1 MKFKVLTLF
10 PENLKSSL
18 DYGVI
23 GRAQKQNI
31 IDIEYINPRDYS
43 DNNYGSIDDKPYGG
57 GPGMVIKADPLLKAI
72 EFAKGGTSEICPVVF
87 LSPQGLL
94 FNQKK
99 AESYAKFKD
108 LILVSGRYEGI
119 DERVIELTENALEIS
134 LGSFVLSG
142 GEIAASAM
150 IDSITRLIPGVL
162 GHEMSAL
169 QDSFTED
176 LLDYPHYT
184 RPELFRNIAVPKVL
198 VSGNHHE
205 INRWRLKQALGRTYQ
220 RRPDLL
226 EQRQLS
232 DDETV
237 LLEEYQEELSSQ
249 ELAKN
254 T

>member
-10 PENLKSSL
+10 PENLKLSL

-23 GRAQKQNI
+23 GRAQKEKI
-31 IDIEYINPRDYS
+31 IDIEYVNPRDYS

-57 GPGMVIKADPLLKAI
+57 GPGMVIKADPLLQAI
-72 EFAKGGTSEICPVVF
+72 EAAKEGASEICPIVF
-87 LSPQGLL
+87 LSPQGSL
-94 FNQKK
+94 FCQQK
-99 AESYAKFKD
+99 AESFAKLKD

-119 DERVIELTENALEIS
+119 DERAIELTENAIEIS

-150 IDSITRLIPGVL
+150 IDSITRLIPGAL

-184 RPELFRNIAVPKVL
+184 RPELFRDIPVPEVL
-198 VSGNHHE
+198 LSGNHNE
-205 INRWRLKQALGRTYQ
+205 INRWRLKQALGRTHQ

-232 DDETV
+232 EDETT
-237 LLEEYQEELSSQ
+237 LLEEYLEELSS
-249 ELAKN
+249 
-254 T
+254 

>member
-72 EFAKGGTSEICPVVF
+72 EFAKGRASETCPVVF

-184 RPELFRNIAVPKVL
+184 RPELFRSISVPKVL

-237 LLEEYQEELSSQ
+237 LLEEYLEELSS
-249 ELAKN
+249 
-254 T
+254 

>member
-23 GRAQKQNI
+23 GRAQKEKI
-31 IDIEYINPRDYS
+31 IDIEYVNPRDYS

-57 GPGMVIKADPLLKAI
+57 GPGMVIKVEPLLQAI
-72 EFAKGGTSEICPVVF
+72 EAAKEGTSEVCPIVF
-87 LSPQGLL
+87 LSPQGSL
-94 FNQKK
+94 FSQQK
-99 AESYAKFKD
+99 AESFAKLKD

-119 DERVIELTENALEIS
+119 DERVIELTENAIEIS

-162 GHEMSAL
+162 GDEMSAS
-169 QDSFTED
+169 QDSFTDD

-184 RPELFRNIAVPKVL
+184 RPELFRNVSVPEVL
-198 VSGNHHE
+198 LSGNHND
-205 INRWRLKQALGRTYQ
+205 INRWRLKQALGRTHQ

-226 EQRQLS
+226 EGRQLS
-232 DDETV
+232 NDETA
-237 LLEEYQEELSSQ
+237 LLQEYLEELDS
-249 ELAKN
+249 
-254 T
+254 

>member
-23 GRAQKQNI
+23 GRAQKKNI

-99 AESYAKFKD
+99 AESYAKLKD
-108 LILVSGRYEGI
+108 LILVSGRY
-119 DERVIELTENALEIS
+119 
-134 LGSFVLSG
+134 
-142 GEIAASAM
+142 
-150 IDSITRLIPGVL
+150 
-162 GHEMSAL
+162 
-169 QDSFTED
+169 
-176 LLDYPHYT
+176 
-184 RPELFRNIAVPKVL
+184 
-198 VSGNHHE
+198 
-205 INRWRLKQALGRTYQ
+205 
-220 RRPDLL
+220 
-226 EQRQLS
+226 
-232 DDETV
+232 
-237 LLEEYQEELSSQ
+237 
-249 ELAKN
+249 
-254 T
+254 

>member
-18 DYGVI
+18 EYGVI
-23 GRAQKQNI
+23 GRAQNKKI

-72 EFAKGGTSEICPVVF
+72 GIAKEGTSEVCPIVF
-87 LSPQGLL
+87 LSPQGSL
-94 FNQKK
+94 FDQQK
-99 AESYAKFKD
+99 AESFAKLQD

-119 DERVIELTENALEIS
+119 DERVIELTENAIEIS

-150 IDSITRLIPGVL
+150 IDSITRLIPGAL

-184 RPELFRNIAVPKVL
+184 RPELFRNISVPEVL
-198 VSGNHHE
+198 LSGNHHE
-205 INRWRLKQALGRTYQ
+205 INRWRLKQALGRTHQ

-226 EQRQLS
+226 ERRQLS
-232 DDETV
+232 DDETT
-237 LLEEYQEELSSQ
+237 LLEEYLEESSS
-249 ELAKN
+249 
-254 T
+254 

>member
-18 DYGVI
+18 EYGVI
-23 GRAQKQNI
+23 GRAQNKKI

-72 EFAKGGTSEICPVVF
+72 GIAKERTSEVCPIVF
-87 LSPQGLL
+87 LSPQGSL
-94 FNQKK
+94 FDQQK
-99 AESYAKFKD
+99 AESFAKLQD

-119 DERVIELTENALEIS
+119 DERVIELTENAIEIS

-150 IDSITRLIPGVL
+150 IDSITRLIPGAL

-184 RPELFRNIAVPKVL
+184 RPELFRNISVPEVL
-198 VSGNHHE
+198 LSGNHHE
-205 INRWRLKQALGRTYQ
+205 INRWRLKQALGRTHQ

-226 EQRQLS
+226 ERRQLS
-232 DDETV
+232 DDETT
-237 LLEEYQEELSSQ
+237 LLEEYLEESSS
-249 ELAKN
+249 
-254 T
+254 